1 VTAPAMESDSGRSAP
16 KILEIGAIPYMWHA
30 FPDTTEFYSTW
41 PDETFADP
49 GRGRHI
55 VSLATLPGLARR
67 IADPAFDLVVAHAPA
82 SPPWSGRA
90 LGRALFRRS
99 TLRGNLAVAR
109 GVGIELLRRRAATP
123 LAVLDFEDSI
133 GIERSNLFLL
143 DRAVAYFKRE
153 LPIDHWQVLAR
164 TAHPRVPTPRFR
176 GIERNRARIAKLH
189 PISLGLPLGAAD
201 GLIALP
207 PSEEK
212 TIDVFFA
219 GRIGDSSTV
228 RQRGF
233 AELLTLLE
241 AGYAIDVADT
251 TLPFEEYLAR
261 CARAHLVWSPEGF
274 GWQTFRIYE
283 AAICGAAPLVSRPSI
298 ERYRPLID
306 GIHAVYYDVEPGEL
320 ARTARAALRD
330 RDRLRAIGRAAHD
343 HVKAFHT
350 PAAIAHYVV
359 ETALSAAGRPAAK
372 AEQAR

>member
-1 VTAPAMESDSGRSAP
+1 MASDSGRSAP
-16 KILEIGAIPYMWHA
+16 KILEIGATPYMWHA
-30 FPDTTEFYSTW
+30 FPGTTEFYSTW
-41 PDETFADP
+41 ADETLTAP
-49 GRGRHI
+49 SRGRHI
-55 VSLATLPGLARR
+55 ASLATLPGLARR
-67 IADPAFDLVVAHAPA
+67 IADPAFDLIVAHAPA
-82 SPPWSGRA
+82 SAPWSGRA

-99 TLRGNLAVAR
+99 MLRGNLAVVR
-109 GVGIELLRRRAATP
+109 GLGIELLRRRATAP

-143 DRAVAYFKRE
+143 DRAVVYFKRE

-164 TAHPRVPTPRFR
+164 TAHQRVPTPRFR
-176 GIERNRARIAKLH
+176 SIARNRERIAKLH
-189 PISLGLPLGAAD
+189 PISLGLPLGSAD
-201 GLIALP
+201 GLAASP

-219 GRIGDSSTV
+219 GRIVDSSTV

-233 AELLTLLE
+233 DELLTLRE
-241 AGYAIDVADT
+241 AGYTIDIADA

-261 CARAHLVWSPEGF
+261 CARARLVWSPEGF

-320 ARTARAALRD
+320 ARTARAALGD
-330 RDRLRAIGRAAHD
+330 RDRLCAIGRAARD
-343 HVKAFHT
+343 HVKEFHT
-350 PAAIAHYVV
+350 AAAIARYVV
-359 ETALSAAGRPAAK
+359 DTALSVAGPRTPR
-372 AEQAR
+372 AERVQ